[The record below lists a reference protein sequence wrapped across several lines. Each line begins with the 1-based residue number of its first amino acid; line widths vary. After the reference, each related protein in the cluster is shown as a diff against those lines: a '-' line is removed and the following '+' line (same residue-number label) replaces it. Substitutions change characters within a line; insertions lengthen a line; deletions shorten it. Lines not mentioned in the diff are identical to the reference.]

1 MANRNRLTSNTVA
14 EERRR
19 RRRVS
24 KDAPG
29 GANEMQAGPSFET
42 RCSASLL
49 RTRRWGW
56 RHWLAR
62 ISLVVTRKIEKQSP
76 RDGRRWLCRAAAKAA
91 FQEHPWAARSGF
103 F

>member
-62 ISLVVTRKIEKQSP
+62 ISLVVTSDPIPAPQ
-76 RDGRRWLCRAAAKAA
+76 GRAGAAARAGA
-91 FQEHPWAARSGF
+91 VLASRWARTARTH
-103 F
+103 